1 MIRRKGKLVRKNKK
15 ILLAIAVSI
24 LILLMGGKYLFVMVQ
39 KIGCSDDVIQRIEMK
54 SGYVMKVHQTN
65 CGATTDFGY
74 KLTLT
79 HHGKD
84 EKEILSYGMLE
95 GDSHLEADIHNN
107 QLNVTYSPATIVYSK
122 GSNYKGV
129 PIHFERKGGNA
140 SVPQSF
146 KNQRKSFDLEM
157 ADLFANSLNVYRN
170 EEIPAGQVHYAVSEK
185 GVPSKAW
192 NGNWLVIGAIEY
204 TLPIF
209 IHANEKNSPVYIG
222 QKEKNSSTWKEVKIA
237 STYRDF
243 QKALKLV
250 DDPSGNRS
258 FPEDVKTNPLPQK
271 EIKHNLNAINKGNI
285 DLSFW
290 NDWMIG
296 KSLPDKYME

>member
-1 MIRRKGKLVRKNKK
+1 MNRKGEPVRKNKK
-15 ILLAIAVSI
+15 ILLAVAVSI
-24 LILLMGGKYLFVMVQ
+24 LILLMGGKYLFAMTQ
-39 KIGCSDDVIQRIEMK
+39 KIGCSDDVIQKIEMK
-54 SGYVMKVHQTN
+54 NDYVIKVHQTN

-74 KLTLT
+74 KLTLI
-79 HHGKD
+79 HDDKD
-84 EKEILSYGMLE
+84 EKEILSYRMLE
-95 GDSHLEADIHNN
+95 GDSHIKASVHND
-107 QLNVTYSPATIVYSK
+107 QFNVTYSPSTIVYSK

-129 PIHFERKGGNA
+129 PIHFERKGGNK
-140 SVPQSF
+140 SVPKSF
-146 KNQRKSFDLEM
+146 KDQRKSFDLDM
-157 ADLFANSLNVYRN
+157 ADLFANLLIVYRN

-185 GVPSKAW
+185 GNASKTW
-192 NGNWLVIGAIEY
+192 NSNWLVIGTIEH

-209 IHANEKNSPVYIG
+209 IHSDEENSPVYVG

-243 QKALKLV
+243 QKALKLI

-258 FPEDVKTNPLPQK
+258 FPEDVKTNPFSEK
-271 EIKHNLNAINKGNI
+271 EIKHNLKVINKGNI

-296 KSLPDKYME
+296 KSLPDKYIE

>member
-1 MIRRKGKLVRKNKK
+1 MRKNKK
-15 ILLAIAVSI
+15 ILLAVAVSI
-24 LILLMGGKYLFVMVQ
+24 LILFMGGKYLFAMAQ

-54 SGYVMKVHQTN
+54 SGYVVKVHQTN

-79 HHGKD
+79 HHSKD

-95 GDSHLEADIHNN
+95 ADSHIEVDVHNN
-107 QLNVTYSPATIVYSK
+107 QINVTYSPATIVYSK
-122 GSNYKGV
+122 GSKYKGV
-129 PIHFERKGGNA
+129 LIHFERQGGNV

-146 KNQRKSFDLEM
+146 ENQRKSFDLEI
-157 ADLFANSLNVYRN
+157 ADLFANSLIVYRN
-170 EEIPAGQVHYAVSEK
+170 EEIPAGQVHFAVSEK
-185 GVPSKAW
+185 GNTSKKW
-192 NGNWLVIGAIEY
+192 NSNWLVIGTIEY

-209 IHANEKNSPVYIG
+209 IHSDEENSPVYVG

-237 STYRDF
+237 STYQDF
-243 QKALKLV
+243 QKALKLI

-258 FPEDVKTNPLPQK
+258 FPEDVQTNPLPEK
-271 EIKHNLNAINKGNI
+271 EIKHNLKVINKGNI

-296 KSLPDKYME
+296 KSLPDKYIE

>member
-122 GSNYKGV
+122 GTNYKGL
-129 PIHFERKGGNA
+129 PIHFERKGG
-140 SVPQSF
+140 SVPLPQKF
-146 KNQRKSFDLEM
+146 KDQRKSFDLDM
-157 ADLFANSLNVYRN
+157 ADLFANSLIVYRN
-170 EEIPAGQVHYAVSEK
+170 EEIPAGQVHFAVSEK
-185 GVPSKAW
+185 GIPLKAW
-192 NGNWLVIGAIEY
+192 NRNWLVIGVMEY
-204 TLPIF
+204 TLPVF
-209 IHANEKNSPVYIG
+209 VHVDEENSPVYVG
-222 QKEKNSSTWKEVKIA
+222 QKERNSSTWKEVKIA

-243 QKALKLV
+243 QKALKLI

-258 FPEDVKTNPLPQK
+258 FPEDVKTNPLPEK
-271 EIKHNLNAINKGNI
+271 EIKHNLSVINKGDI

>member
-1 MIRRKGKLVRKNKK
+1 MRNKKK
-15 ILLAIAVSI
+15 ILLAVVLSI
-24 LILLMGGKYLFVMVQ
+24 LILSLGGKYLLVMAQ
-39 KIGCSDDVIQRIEMK
+39 NIGCSDDIIQKIQMK
-54 SGYVMKVHQTN
+54 NGYIIKVHQTN

-79 HHGKD
+79 HHDKD

-95 GDSHLEADIHNN
+95 GDSHIEANVQNN
-107 QLNVTYSPATIVYSK
+107 QFNVTYSPSTVVYSK
-122 GSNYKGV
+122 GANYKG
-129 PIHFERKGGNA
+129 ITINFERKGGNA
-140 SVPQSF
+140 SVPERF
-146 KNQRKSFDLEM
+146 KNQRKSLDLDM
-157 ADLFANSLNVYRN
+157 ADLFANSLIVYRN
-170 EEIPAGQVHYAVSEK
+170 EEIPAGQVHFAVSEK
-185 GVPSKAW
+185 GNPSTTW
-192 NGNWLVIGAIEY
+192 NRNWLVIGAIEY
-204 TLPIF
+204 TLPVF
-209 IHANEKNSPVYIG
+209 IHGNEENSPVYVG

-243 QKALKLV
+243 QKVLKLI

-258 FPEDVKTNPLPQK
+258 FPEDVKTNPLPEK

-285 DLSFW
+285 DLYFW

>member
-1 MIRRKGKLVRKNKK
+1 
-15 ILLAIAVSI
+15 
-24 LILLMGGKYLFVMVQ
+24 MGGKYLFTMAQ

-54 SGYVMKVHQTN
+54 RGYVMKVHQTN

-95 GDSHLEADIHNN
+95 GDSHIETDVYNN

-122 GSNYKGV
+122 STNYKRI
-129 PIHFERKGGNA
+129 PIHFERKGGNVL
-140 SVPQSF
+140 VPESF

-157 ADLFANSLNVYRN
+157 ADLFANSLTVYRN
-170 EEIPAGQVHYAVSEK
+170 EEIPAGQVHYATSKK
-185 GVPSKAW
+185 GISSKAW
-192 NGNWLVIGAIEY
+192 NRNWLVIGVIEY
-204 TLPIF
+204 TLPVF
-209 IHANEKNSPVYIG
+209 IHGNEKNSPVYIG
-222 QKEKNSSTWKEVKIA
+222 KKEKGSSTWKEVKIA

-243 QKALKLV
+243 QKALKLI

-258 FPEDVKTNPLPQK
+258 FPEDVKTNPLPEK
-271 EIKHNLNAINKGNI
+271 EIKRNLSAINKGNI